1 MGRKIEPYRQDLD
14 LVNAIVDGNQE
25 AFVLLV
31 KKYESMIAKVSY
43 GMLGNKADA
52 EDVGQET
59 FIRFYRS
66 VNQFKGDS
74 SLGTYLSR
82 IAINLSLNALK
93 KRKSQVWLSYED
105 RLQTQSRTEDTFRKS
120 DTAELV
126 HKALGELNPEFRS
139 VVVLRLLQG
148 FSTKETA
155 KILELPL
162 GTVLSRLSRAQEKLR
177 EIIKHLEK
185 RKIPSLE
192 DGQK

>member
-1 MGRKIEPYRQDLD
+1 
-14 LVNAIVDGNQE
+14 
-25 AFVLLV
+25 
-31 KKYESMIAKVSY
+31 MIAKVSY

-66 VNQFKGDS
+66 VKQYKGDS

-82 IAINLSLNALK
+82 IAINLSLNAIK
-93 KRKSQVWLSYED
+93 KRKSQQWLSYED
-105 RLQTQSRTEDTFRKS
+105 RQQTQSRTEDAYSKS

-126 HKALGELNPEFRS
+126 SKALEELNPEFRS
-139 VVVLRLLQG
+139 VVALRLMQG

-177 EIIKHLEK
+177 KIIKHLEK
-185 RKIPSLE
+185 RRIPSLE
-192 DGQK
+192 DAHE

>member
-1 MGRKIEPYRQDLD
+1 MGRTIEPYRQDLD
-14 LVNAIVDGNQE
+14 LVNAIVEGNQQ
-25 AFVLLV
+25 AFVILV

-66 VNQFKGDS
+66 VKQYKGDS

-82 IAINLSLNALK
+82 IAINLSLNAIK
-93 KRKSQVWLSYED
+93 KRKSQQWLSYED
-105 RLQTQSRTEDTFRKS
+105 RLQTQSRTEDAYSKS

-126 HKALGELNPEFRS
+126 SKALEELNPEFRS
-139 VVVLRLLQG
+139 VVALRLMQG

-177 EIIKHLEK
+177 KIIKHLEK
-185 RKIPSLE
+185 RRIPSLE
-192 DGQK
+192 DAHE

>member
-1 MGRKIEPYRQDLD
+1 MGTERKPYYEDRELA
-14 LVNAIVDGNQE
+14 NAVADGNHN
-25 AFVLLV
+25 AFRVIV
-31 KKYESMIAKVSY
+31 KKYQSLIAKVAI
-43 GMLGNKADA
+43 GMLSNQADA

-66 VNQFKGDS
+66 VEQYKGDS

-93 KRKSQVWLSYED
+93 KRKSQQWLSYED
-105 RLQTQSRTEDTFRKS
+105 KLQTQSSTDNAFSKS
-120 DTAELV
+120 DNSELV
-126 HKALGELNPEFRS
+126 TKALEQLDPEFRS
-139 VVVLRLLQG
+139 VVVLRLMQG

-177 EIIKHLEK
+177 GIIKHLETRRTPLK
-185 RKIPSLE
+185 ES
-192 DGQK
+192 GQE